1 MSTKESLRTLAM
13 ALGAAGEAKSI
24 KGLIKEIAIVE
35 GASGNGKT
43 VSDLIMEIAE
53 EKSDLLAMTVDFDI
67 SDSTDLLGKY
77 DYQLQKDMTVSN
89 GKISGTLYQVNDYT
103 GFGGEDEQKGHFI
116 AMHCEVPEDSEATIK
131 FISKSGTKYP
141 VDPSD
146 GLIVIRI
153 TQKPNKFRFEISK
166 TGSATVEKVFDASGI
181 VLSKDLAP
189 ETDDDN

>member
-13 ALGAAGEAKSI
+13 ALGADGEAKSI
-24 KGLIKEIAIVE
+24 KGLVREIAIIE
-35 GASGNGKT
+35 GASGEGKT

-77 DYQLQKDMTVSN
+77 DYQLQKNMTSAN

-103 GFGGEDEQKGHFI
+103 GFGNPDEQTGHFI
-116 AMHCEVPEDSEATIK
+116 AMHCEVPDIEGATIK
-131 FISKSGTKYP
+131 FISKSGTKYI

-146 GLIVIRI
+146 GLIVIRVT
-153 TQKPNKFRFEISK
+153 TQPTKFRFEISK
-166 TGSATVEKVFDASGI
+166 SGSATVEKVFDASGI
-181 VLSKDLAP
+181 VLSKEIGPDP
-189 ETDDDN
+189 KN

>member
-13 ALGAAGEAKSI
+13 ALGADGEAKSI
-24 KGLIKEIAIVE
+24 KGLVREIAIIE
-35 GASGNGKT
+35 GASGEGKT

-77 DYQLQKDMTVSN
+77 DYQLQKNMTSAN

-103 GFGGEDEQKGHFI
+103 GFGNPDEQTGHFI
-116 AMHCEVPEDSEATIK
+116 AMHCEVPDIEGATIK
-131 FISKSGTKYP
+131 FISKSGKKYI

-153 TQKPNKFRFEISK
+153 TTQPTKFRFEISK
-166 TGSATVEKVFDASGI
+166 SGSATVEKVFDTSGI
-181 VLSKDLAP
+181 VLSKEIGPDP
-189 ETDDDN
+189 KN